1 VVVVLIITIIIII
14 TIVMKIITPMR
25 FFEITKIIT
34 KVKIGRIAVTIVV
47 FIVGIYQ
54 TNFAGIP
61 LWFVT

>member
-1 VVVVLIITIIIII
+1 
-14 TIVMKIITPMR
+14 MKIITPMR